1 MIWIFGDS
9 FAASSEPSSWSGM
22 LDDVN
27 NCASNGS
34 SEYRI
39 LKTYKQFKNQISK
52 TDKVIFVHT
61 SPSRIYLKDDRHSHS
76 RSLETHKK
84 CDIIINDIFEKKE
97 KEYIDILE
105 SIWDDEYFNDMFM
118 LIVSELKLV
127 PNSLHITFFDNTSD
141 GILNLNHLWKRH
153 PGTINHLSTEGNLE
167 VSKIICSNIYTS

>member
-9 FAASSEPSSWSGM
+9 FATNKDVSSWSGM
-22 LDDVN
+22 IGDVN

-39 LKTYKQFKNQISK
+39 LKTYRQFENQISK

-61 SPSRIYLKDDRHSHS
+61 SPSRIYLKDDRHSQS
-76 RSLETHKK
+76 RSLKTHKK